1 MTTLETTGH
10 MIDAHTMYLK
20 DPVPEMNRELS
31 ITVRE
36 KVAEKSNIPD
46 VLATLEK
53 IGESQRQRGHIPP
66 TREEVDAYL
75 KAERDSWGD

>member
-53 IGESQRQRGHIPP
+53 IGGVATSTRTYPAHEGRSGCVSQGR
-66 TREEVDAYL
+66 TR
-75 KAERDSWGD
+75 

>member
-31 ITVRE
+31 ITVRDNVTE
-36 KVAEKSNIPD
+36 VPKDIFA
-46 VLATLEK
+46 ALEW
-53 IGESQRQRGHIPP
+53 IRESQRKRGHIPP
-66 TREEVDAYL
+66 TREEVDADI

>member
-1 MTTLETTGH
+1 MTTIETTGH

-31 ITVRE
+31 ITVRDNVTE
-36 KVAEKSNIPD
+36 VPKDIFA
-46 VLATLEK
+46 ALEW
-53 IGESQRQRGHIPP
+53 IRESQRKRGHIPP
-66 TREEVDAYL
+66 TREEVDADI